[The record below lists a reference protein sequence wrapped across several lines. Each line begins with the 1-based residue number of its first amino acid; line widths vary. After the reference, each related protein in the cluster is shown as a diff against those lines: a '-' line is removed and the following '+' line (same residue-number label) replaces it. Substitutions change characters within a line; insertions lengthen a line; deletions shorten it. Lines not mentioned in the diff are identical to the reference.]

1 VSTPLIEVADLAM
14 RFPARGPDGGH
25 LALNCATMTLAPGE
39 LVVVLGANGCGK
51 STMLRC
57 IAGMLRPTGGEVR
70 VEGRAISG
78 LSGRELTEARM
89 ALGMIFQSA
98 HLVKRRSVVANVLT
112 GTLGRHRSLGVAL
125 GRLPLQE
132 TPHAMACLDEV
143 GLAHFA
149 PQRAGTLSGGQA
161 QRVSVARALA
171 QRPRALL
178 ADEPVAS
185 LDPDAAE
192 ELMTLLRRVAH
203 QDGLGVLCVLHQ
215 PELARRFADR
225 ILGMQAGRIVFNH
238 EPRHVR
244 DNEVSALYVKRD
256 ASQRLAA

>member
-1 VSTPLIEVADLAM
+1 MSPALIEVADLAM
-14 RFPARGPDGGH
+14 RFPTGRM
-25 LALNCATMTLAPGE
+25 ALNGAAMSLAAGE
-39 LVVVLGANGCGK
+39 LVVILGANGCGK

-70 VEGRAISG
+70 VGGRVISG
-78 LSGRELTEARM
+78 LSGRALGDARM
-89 ALGMIFQSA
+89 ALGMIFQNA
-98 HLVKRRSVVANVLT
+98 QLVKRRSVVANVLT
-112 GTLGRHRSLGVAL
+112 GTLGRHRTLSVAL
-125 GRLPLQE
+125 GRLPRGE

-185 LDPDAAE
+185 LDPEAADD
-192 ELMTLLRRVAH
+192 LMGLLRRVAH
-203 QDGLGVLCVLHQ
+203 QEGLGVLCVLHQ
-215 PELARRFADR
+215 PELAKRYADR
-225 ILGMQAGRIVFNH
+225 VLGMQAGRIVFDSLPQQMRESDVAN
-238 EPRHVR
+238 
-244 DNEVSALYVKRD
+244 LYVKQPV
-256 ASQRLAA
+256 AERLAA